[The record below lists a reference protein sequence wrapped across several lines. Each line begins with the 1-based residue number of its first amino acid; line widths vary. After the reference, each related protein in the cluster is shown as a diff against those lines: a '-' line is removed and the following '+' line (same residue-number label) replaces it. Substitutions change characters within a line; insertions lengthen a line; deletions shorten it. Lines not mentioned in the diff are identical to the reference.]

1 LITGTPSTVGTSNF
15 TAKATDRANV
25 SVTKQFT
32 IKITSDL
39 TITTPLPLSD
49 GVVGAAY
56 AVTLAAAGGKP
67 PYGWSIKAG
76 ALPTGLALSSS
87 TGTISGAPTT
97 ANDFHFTVQVADNL
111 GATFTKD
118 FSIHVALSALPNL
131 TISGLP
137 STMDASD
144 QSALI
149 LTLDA
154 PYSADIHGQITLAF
168 QPDATVNVDD
178 PAIQFAGGGRTA
190 TFTIAANSLQPTA
203 HIALQTG
210 TVSGTITVTITY
222 QSIGGAAA
230 PVVLTRTVHIARAVP
245 SIRDNGVSVVVTSG
259 GFEMHITG
267 WSTPRNLTDAKVH
280 LTPAAGHNLQTTDLT
295 VSLASVAP
303 QWYASAASAQFGS
316 QFTLVLP
323 FTVQGTTAAIASV
336 SVQLTNSVG
345 ASLLTSASF

>member
-1 LITGTPSTVGTSNF
+1 
-15 TAKATDRANV
+15 
-25 SVTKQFT
+25 
-32 IKITSDL
+32 
-39 TITTPLPLSD
+39 
-49 GVVGAAY
+49 
-56 AVTLAAAGGKP
+56 
-67 PYGWSIKAG
+67 
-76 ALPTGLALSSS
+76 LSSS
-87 TGTISGAPTT
+87 TGTISGTPTT
-97 ANDFHFTVQVADNL
+97 AKDFPFTVQVADNL

-131 TISGLP
+131 TVGGLP
-137 STMDASD
+137 ATMDAAD

-178 PAIQFAGGGRTA
+178 PAILFAGGGRTA
-190 TFTIAANSLQPTA
+190 SFTIAANSLQPDPST
-203 HIALQTG
+203 HIALQSG

-222 QSIGGAAA
+222 QPIGAAAA
-230 PVVLTRTVHIARAVP
+230 PVTLTRTVHIARAVP
-245 SIRDNGVSVVVTSG
+245 FIPLNGVSVVAASG
-259 GFEMHITG
+259 GFEIHITG

-295 VSLASVAP
+295 VSLASVAQ

-323 FTVQGTTAAIASV
+323 FTVQGTTSAIAAV
-336 SVQLTNSVG
+336 SVQLDNSVG
-345 ASLLTSASF
+345 ASALSSASF